1 MIILLLLI
9 IPVITATA
17 CVFIKNHNISK
28 YVSIAGSF
36 LALIYNI
43 YLNYNIYTYHTIQ
56 GFNNFFYVDAL
67 TILTTQIVTI
77 VAFAASLYS
86 AGYMEAEL
94 HHGVISQK
102 KLAWYYFLLHM
113 FIFTMLLV
121 CVINNLGVMWVAIEG
136 TTLATTF
143 LVGFYNKKQHQ
154 EAAWKYIILCS
165 VGITLALF
173 GIILTYHSAK
183 GVLGEIGYALN
194 WSDLRAVADKFEP
207 HLMKLAF
214 LFVLVGYGTKAGL
227 APMHTWLPDAHS
239 QAPSPVS
246 ALFSGVLINCSMY
259 GIIRFHIL
267 TSKCVGSDYSSTLLM
282 IFGLISVIVSI
293 PFILVQK
300 DYKRLLAFSSVEH
313 IGFIALGIGFGGMYS
328 VYGAELHTF
337 NHAMT
342 KALLFFCAGNL
353 FLKYHT
359 TEMESIRGVIRTT
372 PVTGTV
378 LAIGVLAITGTPPF
392 NIFVSEFFVLAG
404 GFASGNTFIIV
415 FSSLLVVCITL
426 IFVGFIYNMYRM
438 VFGVPADN
446 VPKGE
451 ISKFTTAA
459 MLFLLFFVLII
470 SFYVPPLLR
479 EILKDIYDIVRN
491 AS

>member
-1 MIILLLLI
+1 MIILLFLI
-9 IPVITATA
+9 IPIITAIA
-17 CVFIKNHNISK
+17 CVFTKKHGTSK
-28 YVSIAGSF
+28 YISIAGSF
-36 LALIYNI
+36 IALVYNI
-43 YLNYNIYTYHTIQ
+43 YLNYNIYTYKTLQ

-77 VAFAASLYS
+77 VAFAAALYS
-86 AGYMEAEL
+86 AGYMETEL
-94 HHGVISQK
+94 RWGKISEK
-102 KLAWYYFLLHM
+102 KLQWYYFLMHM

-143 LVGFYNKKQHQ
+143 LVGFYNRKQHQ
-154 EAAWKYIILCS
+154 EAAWKYIIICT

-173 GIILTYHSAK
+173 GVILTYHSAK

-194 WSDLRAVADKFEP
+194 WSDLRTVADKFEP

-239 QAPSPVS
+239 QAPSPIS

-259 GIIRFHIL
+259 GIIRYHIL
-267 TSKCVGSDYSSTLLM
+267 TSKCVGSDYSCTLLM
-282 IFGLISVIVSI
+282 IFGLISVIVSM
-293 PFILVQK
+293 PFILIQK

-313 IGFIALGIGFGGMYS
+313 IGFVALGIGFGGMYS

-337 NHAMT
+337 NHAVT

-353 FLKYHT
+353 FLKYET
-359 TEMESIRGVIRTT
+359 TEMENIKGAIKTL
-372 PVTGTV
+372 PVTGTI
-378 LAIGVLAITGTPPF
+378 LAIAVFAITGTPPF
-392 NIFVSEFFVLAG
+392 NIFVSEFLILAD
-404 GFASGNTFIIV
+404 GFRSGNLFTIIFTCIV
-415 FSSLLVVCITL
+415 IVCVTL
-426 IFVGFIYNMYRM
+426 IFVGFIYNMFRM
-438 VFGVPADN
+438 IFGTPTKDI
-446 VPKGE
+446 PKGE
-451 ISKFTTAA
+451 TSKFTTAA

-470 SFYVPPLLR
+470 SFYIPPLLR
-479 EILKDIYDIVRN
+479 EVLRNIYDIIRN
-491 AS
+491 V

>member
-9 IPVITATA
+9 VPVITAIA
-17 CVFIKNHNISK
+17 CVFTKKHGISK
-28 YVSIAGSF
+28 YISIAGSF
-36 LALIYNI
+36 IALVYNI
-43 YLNYNIYTYHTIQ
+43 YLNYNIYTYKTIQ

-94 HHGVISQK
+94 HWGKISEK
-102 KLAWYYFLLHM
+102 KLQWYYFLMHM

-121 CVINNLGVMWVAIEG
+121 CVLNNLGVMWVAIEG

-143 LVGFYNKKQHQ
+143 LVGFYNGKQHQ

-173 GIILTYHSAK
+173 GVILTYHSAK

-194 WSDLRAVADKFEP
+194 WSDLRTVADKFEP

-214 LFVLVGYGTKAGL
+214 LFILVGYGTKAGL

-239 QAPSPVS
+239 QAPSPIS

-259 GIIRFHIL
+259 GIIRYHIL
-267 TSKCVGSDYSSTLLM
+267 TSKCVGSDYSCTLLM
-282 IFGLISVIVSI
+282 IFGLISIIVSV
-293 PFILVQK
+293 PFILIQK

-313 IGFIALGIGFGGMYS
+313 IGVIALGIGFGGMYS

-337 NHAMT
+337 NHAVT

-359 TEMESIRGVIRTT
+359 TEMERIRGAIRTT
-372 PVTGTV
+372 PITGII
-378 LAIGVLAITGTPPF
+378 LIIGVFAITGTPPF
-392 NIFVSEFFVLAG
+392 NIFVSEFMVLAD
-404 GFASGNTFIIV
+404 GFASGNAFIII

-426 IFVGFIYNMYRM
+426 IFIGYIYNIFKMI
-438 VFGVPADN
+438 FGVSPEAI
-446 VPKGE
+446 PKGE
-451 ISKFTTAA
+451 ISKFTIAA
-459 MLFLLFFVLII
+459 MCFLLVFVLVI

-479 EILKDIYDIVRN
+479 EILNSIYDIIRN
-491 AS
+491 A